1 MWSVFSGLIKK
12 LKTDNINNI
21 VILEI
26 SRSDLEKVNDS
37 VSNMVAKLQRKL
49 LENLPSNESDR
60 KNLDDYKALEED
72 LRKIRALGEATNDSK
87 KINQKLY
94 NDNIGHQWNQKTIF
108 QYN

>member
-1 MWSVFSGLIKK
+1 MWSAFSGLIKK
-12 LKTDNINNI
+12 LKTDNINNL

-37 VSNMVAKLQRKL
+37 VSNMVAKLQRNL

-72 LRKIRALGEATNDSK
+72 LRKIRELC
-87 KINQKLY
+87 
-94 NDNIGHQWNQKTIF
+94 
-108 QYN
+108 